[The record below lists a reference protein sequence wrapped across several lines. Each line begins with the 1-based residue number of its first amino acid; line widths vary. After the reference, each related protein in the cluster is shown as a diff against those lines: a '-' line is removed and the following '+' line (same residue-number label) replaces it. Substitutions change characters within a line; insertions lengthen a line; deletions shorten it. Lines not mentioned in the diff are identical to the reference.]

1 MLATVL
7 HDWNDE
13 RAVDILQQ
21 CRQAMTTD
29 ARLLVIER
37 VMPPGNTLSVTKLR
51 DLHML
56 IGNVGGRERTEAEWR
71 TVLVAGGFR
80 LGSKIAAGP
89 AYHVLEAVPD

>member
-1 MLATVL
+1 VPTGDDDRCQVACHRT
-7 HDWNDE
+7 
-13 RAVDILQQ
+13 R
-21 CRQAMTTD
+21 D
-29 ARLLVIER
+29 AAWKH
-37 VMPPGNTLSVTKLR
+37 PSVTKLR

>member
-1 MLATVL
+1 
-7 HDWNDE
+7 
-13 RAVDILQQ
+13 
-21 CRQAMTTD
+21 
-29 ARLLVIER
+29 
-37 VMPPGNTLSVTKLR
+37 
-51 DLHML
+51 ML